1 MSLCRRAA
9 EPGHTGRI
17 GRTGRTRRTMAE
29 AKAPVNYRR
38 VRLYHW
44 GMKTTYILGAI
55 LACSVTGTLV
65 GARSAKTALLVVS
78 AVLSLYGLVRL
89 LG

>member
-1 MSLCRRAA
+1 MPEWFPCDTQGVCRQ
-9 EPGHTGRI
+9 
-17 GRTGRTRRTMAE
+17 
-29 AKAPVNYRR
+29 AKP
-38 VRLYHW
+38 YHW

-65 GARSAKTALLVVS
+65 GARSAKTALLLVS
-78 AVLSLYGLVRL
+78 AILAIYGLVRL

>member
-1 MSLCRRAA
+1 MPEWFCRDTQDVFRQAG
-9 EPGHTGRI
+9 P
-17 GRTGRTRRTMAE
+17 
-29 AKAPVNYRR
+29 
-38 VRLYHW
+38 YHW

-55 LACSVTGTLV
+55 LACSVTGTLI

-78 AVLSLYGLVRL
+78 AILSLYGLVRL